1 MDKSYLKM
9 TSEGLYDLLSD
20 SDVFEFTDTP
30 RLFNVTKDFVCR
42 PDKISLIFYG
52 TDEHWWAILRAN
64 NIKFGFRA
72 SLTLRRSKDS
82 QFDDNIYSGLYVNA
96 KILIPSLSDIQ
107 RHLNKL
113 A

>member
-9 TSEGLYDLLSD
+9 TNEGLYDLLSD
-20 SDVFEFTDTP
+20 SISFEFNDTP
-30 RLFNVTKDFVCR
+30 TVFNVTKDFTCR
-42 PDKISLIFYG
+42 PDKISLVFYG

-72 SLTLRRSKDS
+72 SLTLRRSKNI
-82 QFDDNIYSGLYVNA
+82 QFDEEIYSGIHTNA
-96 KILIPSLSDIQ
+96 KILIPTLSDIQ